1 MEIRVEKVGNRIHL
15 RSPYHPDIPIKC
27 HKING
32 SRWAK
37 AKKVWTFPLDYGTCL
52 RLREEFQ
59 HALVVG
65 PKLREWAKE
74 ARQRHADLL
83 AIASEIS
90 SDLEFVAS
98 VSPALATAM
107 ASRPYQSV
115 GAAWLARARAALLGD
130 HPGLGKTM
138 QAMGA
143 VVEAGITGPILV
155 FAPKTA
161 AIITWTDEVKKWLP
175 NDMVWCVTALDGK
188 KRDIAL
194 EQTRQYFDQ
203 RVWRDKYEVEPRL
216 WVLCNIEMA
225 RCKPVFGNP
234 DDDEEVTDLKPR
246 HHGLFN
252 QAWSSII
259 VDESHNALITKFS
272 QVKKMTQQRAGMALL
287 PARDEH
293 LKIAMSGTPMRGR
306 VYNLWG
312 TLNWL
317 RPDLYPSFWNWVKR
331 YFEVYNDGYGFII
344 GELRED
350 MKKQFYRDLE
360 SIMLRRTKQEVS
372 ADLPDKMYTGVRL
385 EGQKTSSAPGHWLAM
400 SSEQAASYAELEK
413 HAAVQLEGGSLLA
426 NGALAQRT
434 RLKQFASATWYM
446 GEDGETP
453 YPCRP
458 SNKLDW
464 IEQFLADRGILGED
478 EYGDGKVI
486 IASQSTKL
494 VNFIA
499 AELQELGVKSH
510 VLTGETS
517 TNHRKEMVAEFQ
529 GEGGPRVF
537 LLNTKAGGV
546 SLTLDAADDV
556 VILDELDDPDAQEQV
571 EDRAHRISRMHQ
583 VMIHY
588 VRSLDTIEVDIATDV
603 GDKEHNQ
610 KALMDGRRNVKFE
623 KFMVV
628 DENPRLGMAIDRQR
642 FKKDGV
648 SKSEIAYGRS
658 VKP

>member
-15 RSPYHPDIPIKC
+15 KSAYHPEIPVKC
-27 HKING
+27 KRING
-32 SRWAK
+32 FRWAD
-37 AKKVWTFPLDYGTCL
+37 KKKIWTFPLDYGTCL
-52 RLREEFQ
+52 SLREEFK
-59 HALVVG
+59 HALVIG
-65 PKLREWAKE
+65 PLLKAWAKE
-74 ARQRHADLL
+74 AKKHHADLV
-83 AIASEIS
+83 AIASEVS
-90 SDLEFVAS
+90 ADLGSLAKI
-98 VSPALATAM
+98 SPALAIAM
-107 ASRPYQSV
+107 ANRPYQSV
-115 GAAWLARARAALLGD
+115 GAAWLARAGQALLGD

-138 QAMGA
+138 QSMGA
-143 VVEAGITGPILV
+143 VIEAGITGPILV

-161 AIITWTDEVKKWLP
+161 AIITWTTELEKWLP
-175 NDMVWCVTALDGK
+175 NDMVWCVTARSGK
-188 KRDIAL
+188 ARDEAFKQIK
-194 EQTRQYFDQ
+194 QYFDQ
-203 RVWRDKYEVEPRL
+203 GLWQKSFAEDMPEPRM
-216 WVLCNIEMA
+216 WVVCNIEMA

-234 DDDEEVTDLKPR
+234 DDESEITDLVPR
-246 HHGLFN
+246 HRGLFN
-252 QAWSSII
+252 QVWSSII

-272 QVKKMTQQRAGMALL
+272 ELKKMTQQRAGMAML
-287 PARDEH
+287 PARDSA

-317 RPDLYPSFWNWVKR
+317 RPDLYPSFWNWVKK
-331 YFEVYNDGYGFII
+331 YFEVFNDGYGFII
-344 GELRED
+344 GDLRDD
-350 MKKQFYRDLE
+350 MREKFYRDLE

-385 EGQKTSSAPGHWLAM
+385 EGQKDSSAPGHWLAM
-400 SSEQAASYAELEK
+400 SAEQGKIYAELEK
-413 HAAVQLEGGSLLA
+413 NAAASLDGGSLLA

-434 RLKQFASATWYM
+434 RMKQFASATWYM
-446 GEDGETP
+446 GPDGETP

-464 IEQFLADRGILGED
+464 IEEFLAERGILGAD

-499 AELQELGVKSH
+499 VELQELGVKSH
-510 VLTGETS
+510 LLTGDTPV
-517 TNHRKEMVAEFQ
+517 TRRKEMVLEFQ
-529 GEGGPRVF
+529 GDGGPRVF

-588 VRSLDTIEVDIATDV
+588 VRSLDTIEVDIAMSV
-603 GDKEHNQ
+603 GEKEHDQ
-610 KALMDGRRNVKFE
+610 KSLMDGRRGVKFA
-623 KFMVV
+623 KFRID
-628 DENPRLGMAIDRQR
+628 DEVARRKVA
-642 FKKDGV
+642 
-648 SKSEIAYGRS
+648 E
-658 VKP
+658 